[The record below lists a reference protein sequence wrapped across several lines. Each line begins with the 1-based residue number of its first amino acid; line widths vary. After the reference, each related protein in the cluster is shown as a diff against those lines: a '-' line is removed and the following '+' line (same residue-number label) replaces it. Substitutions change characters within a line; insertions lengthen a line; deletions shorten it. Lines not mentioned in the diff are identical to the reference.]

1 MKELEKD
8 KHSEM
13 QKPKSLHYV
22 LIDKN
27 STYYIIWGTTSFLKN
42 TIEHMIQFSYLC
54 HYNTLTGHK
63 NICKEKGYITNKL
76 FAYRPK
82 HISIFSKLY

>member
-1 MKELEKD
+1 
-8 KHSEM
+8 
-13 QKPKSLHYV
+13 
-22 LIDKN
+22 
-27 STYYIIWGTTSFLKN
+27 
-42 TIEHMIQFSYLC
+42 MIQFSYLC